1 MNLMTLILQAGSIRR
16 AAQGFIVREASRG
29 KLLELLTSGWVWGIL
44 IFCGICVLIYN
55 IVKDK

>member
-1 MNLMTLILQAGSIRR
+1 MNLLTFILQAGSIRR
-16 AAQGFIVREASRG
+16 ALQGFIVRISSQG
-29 KLLELLTSGWVWGIL
+29 KLGELLTSGWVWGVL